1 MNGLSFKYSV
11 GSIHITVSRP
21 VAARGGSGGQLP
33 PGASGRGRQ
42 KRVVKNFFDDGTS
55 DGGDRGVA
63 RGSDFPRPPL
73 EGLHPQ
79 SKLNTPKQ
87 KFSYTSHWD

>member
-1 MNGLSFKYSV
+1 MQCLQW
-11 GSIHITVSRP
+11 R
-21 VAARGGSGGQLP
+21 REGGSGGGQLP

-55 DGGDRGVA
+55 EGGERGVA

-73 EGLHPQ
+73 GVYTLQ

-87 KFSYTSHWD
+87 KFSYTSHWGCMPLCNRLD